1 MLFLHEFSEGGAK
14 IAMSRRRHGAESDAL
29 NMRVRPA
36 QLCEQEDREGKQMTR
51 QRGCDCDALA
61 QKK

>member
-14 IAMSRRRHGAESDAL
+14 IAMSRRRHGTESG
-29 NMRVRPA
+29 MHVRPA

-61 QKK
+61 QMK